1 MLKGS
6 PKISA
11 ITKVPTPCNNIIG
24 INEIMYPN
32 MYSIGFIGLI
42 PSLINNDVFLSFA
55 MSVDA
60 NSVINE
66 KLNISTP
73 GVKFSSLYASFGILN
88 C

>member
-1 MLKGS
+1 
-6 PKISA
+6 
-11 ITKVPTPCNNIIG
+11 
-24 INEIMYPN
+24 

-73 GVKFSSLYASFGILN
+73 GVKFSSLYASLGILN